1 MLLELRNVKKE
12 YLREREKTPF
22 AAVDDAN
29 LSVGEGERICVTGR
43 SGSGKSTLLNM
54 VAGLLQPTSG
64 EICFEGRELSGLG
77 DEELSFLRNS
87 RIGYIPQ
94 GRGILANFSVLDNV
108 RLPFYLY
115 RRQGNPTERARRL
128 LEQVG
133 MLHLADSY
141 PAELSG
147 GELRRVGIARG
158 LVMEPA
164 LLIADE
170 PTGDL
175 DPETTEE
182 ILKLFVRVSRDNGV
196 AVLLVTHDESVVR
209 GGGRHFVM
217 NAGKLTE
224 AEN

>member
-1 MLLELRNVKKE
+1 M
-12 YLREREKTPF
+12 
-22 AAVDDAN
+22 
-29 LSVGEGERICVTGR
+29 
-43 SGSGKSTLLNM
+43 
-54 VAGLLQPTSG
+54 
-64 EICFEGRELSGLG
+64 
-77 DEELSFLRNS
+77 
-87 RIGYIPQ
+87 
-94 GRGILANFSVLDNV
+94 
-108 RLPFYLY
+108 
-115 RRQGNPTERARRL
+115 
-128 LEQVG
+128 EQVG
-133 MLHLADSY
+133 ILHLADSY

-224 AEN
+224 AENW